1 MGEVQLIIT
10 ISILLLIAPFI
21 SNILKLPIA
30 VVEIAM
36 GSIFGYFGF
45 FHDSHLFT
53 LLAEVGFL
61 YLMFLAGMEVNLKE
75 LIKIDKKIF
84 LLGGIFISLL
94 YLITFI
100 FTTTFGLSKIF
111 IVILPMLSVGLI
123 VSVQR
128 EVGKTK
134 WINFAMTIGVIG
146 ELVSILVLTLISG
159 IFKLGIGIEL
169 YKSILTLFLLIGM
182 LILGFYLI
190 KTLFWWFPTIRHYM
204 MPDDDKYNQD
214 IRISFAL
221 FFIMIS
227 IMLYLHLDV
236 VLGAF
241 VAGMFIKSFFEH
253 NIELEHKLSPFGF
266 GFLITIFFIHVG
278 STFDLKYI
286 FDKEVLKITFI
297 IISLMI
303 GIRIA
308 SSLVFT
314 KILEKRELLLF
325 SLSLSMPLTLLIAT
339 ATLAHQAKS
348 IDFIHYNAFILASI
362 LEVLISMIGIKL
374 LLKTNS
380 IKNTKNN

>member
-1 MGEVQLIIT
+1 MGEVELIIV

-21 SNILKLPIA
+21 SNLLKLPIA
-30 VVEIAM
+30 VVEISM
-36 GSIFGYFGF
+36 GAIVGSMGL

-84 LLGGIFISLL
+84 LLGGIFIFLL
-94 YLITFI
+94 YLLTLIFI
-100 FTTTFGLSKIF
+100 MALGLSKIF

-123 VSVQR
+123 VSVQK
-128 EVGKTK
+128 EVGKTE

-159 IFKLGIGIEL
+159 IFKLGIGPAL
-169 YKSILTLFLLIGM
+169 YKSIFTLFLLIGI
-182 LILGFYLI
+182 LIAGFYLI

-241 VAGMFIKSFFEH
+241 VAGMFITSFFEH
-253 NIELEHKLSPFGF
+253 NIELEHKLAPFGF

-278 STFDLKYI
+278 SSFNLKYL
-286 FDKEVLKITFI
+286 FDIEVLKTSSI
-297 IISLMI
+297 IIMLMFF
-303 GIRIA
+303 IRLL
-308 SSLVFT
+308 SSLVFI
-314 KILEKRELLLF
+314 KILNKKELLLF
-325 SLSLSMPLTLLIAT
+325 SLSLCMPLTLLIAT
-339 ATLAHQAKS
+339 ATLAYQAKS
-348 IDFIHYNAFILASI
+348 IDLMHYNSFILSAI
-362 LEVLISMIGIKL
+362 LEVLISMVGIKI
-374 LLKTNS
+374 
-380 IKNTKNN
+380 IKR

>member
-1 MGEVQLIIT
+1 MGELQLIII
-10 ISILLLIAPFI
+10 ISFLLLTAPFI

-30 VVEIAM
+30 VVEISM
-36 GSIFGYFGF
+36 GAIVGYLGLL
-45 FHDSHLFT
+45 HESHLFE

-75 LIKIDKKIF
+75 LIKVDKKIF
-84 LLGGIFISLL
+84 LLGGGFISLL
-94 YLITFI
+94 YILTFI
-100 FTTTFGLSKIF
+100 ITSILGLSKIF

-123 VSVQR
+123 ISVQK
-128 EVGKTK
+128 EVGKSE
-134 WINFAMTIGVIG
+134 WINFAITIGVLG
-146 ELVSILVLTLISG
+146 ELVSILVLTIISG
-159 IFKLGIGIEL
+159 IFELGIGIEL
-169 YKSILTLFLLIGM
+169 YKSIFTLFLLIGI
-182 LILGFYLI
+182 LIVGFYLI

-241 VAGMFIKSFFEH
+241 VAGMFIASFFEH

-278 STFDLKYI
+278 STFDLKFLFNIY
-286 FDKEVLKITFI
+286 VLEMTTI
-297 IISLMI
+297 IILLML
-303 GIRIA
+303 GIRVI
-308 SSLVFT
+308 SSFIFY
-314 KILEKRELLLF
+314 KILDKKELLLF

-339 ATLAHQAKS
+339 ATLAYQAKS
-348 IDFIHYNAFILASI
+348 IDLIHYNAFILASI
-362 LEVLISMIGIKL
+362 VEVLISMIGIKL
-374 LLKTNS
+374 LLKTNFKK
-380 IKNTKNN
+380 IEK

>member
-1 MGEVQLIIT
+1 MGELQLIII
-10 ISILLLIAPFI
+10 ISFLLLTAPFI

-30 VVEIAM
+30 VVEISM
-36 GSIFGYFGF
+36 GAIVGYMGLL
-45 FHDSHLFT
+45 HESHLFE

-75 LIKIDKKIF
+75 LIKVDKKIF
-84 LLGGIFISLL
+84 LLGGGFISLL
-94 YLITFI
+94 YILTFI
-100 FTTTFGLSKIF
+100 ITSILGLSKIF

-123 VSVQR
+123 ISVQK
-128 EVGKTK
+128 EVGKSE
-134 WINFAMTIGVIG
+134 WINFAITIGVLG
-146 ELVSILVLTLISG
+146 ELVSILVLTIISG
-159 IFKLGIGIEL
+159 IFELGIGIEL
-169 YKSILTLFLLIGM
+169 YKSIFTLFLLIGI
-182 LILGFYLI
+182 LIVGFYLI

-241 VAGMFIKSFFEH
+241 VAGMFIASFFEH

-278 STFDLKYI
+278 STFDLKFLFNIY
-286 FDKEVLKITFI
+286 VLEMTTI
-297 IISLMI
+297 IILLML
-303 GIRIA
+303 GIRVI
-308 SSLVFT
+308 SSFIFY
-314 KILEKRELLLF
+314 KILDKKELLLF

-339 ATLAHQAKS
+339 ATLAYQAKS
-348 IDFIHYNAFILASI
+348 IDLIHYNAFILASI
-362 LEVLISMIGIKL
+362 VEVLISMIGIKL
-374 LLKTNS
+374 LLKTNFKK
-380 IKNTKNN
+380 IEK

>member
-1 MGEVQLIIT
+1 MGEIQLIII

-30 VVEIAM
+30 VVEISM
-36 GSIFGYFGF
+36 GAIVGSLGLLQ
-45 FHDSHLFT
+45 DSHLFK

-84 LLGGIFISLL
+84 ILGGGFIGLL
-94 YLITFI
+94 YLLTFI
-100 FTTTFGLSKIF
+100 STQFLDLSKIF

-123 VSVQR
+123 VSVQK
-128 EVGKTK
+128 EVGKSE

-146 ELVSILVLTLISG
+146 ELVSILVLTIISG
-159 IFKLGIGIEL
+159 IFELGVGGEL
-169 YKSILTLFLLIGM
+169 YKSIFTLFLLIGM
-182 LILGFYLI
+182 LIVGFYLI
-190 KTLFWWFPTIRHYM
+190 KTLFWWFPTIRSYM

-221 FFIMIS
+221 FFIMIA

-278 STFDLKYI
+278 STFELKYLI
-286 FDKEVLKITFI
+286 DIDVLKITFI

-303 GIRIA
+303 GIRIL
-308 SSLVFT
+308 SSLIFY
-314 KILEKRELLLF
+314 KILDKKEILLF

-339 ATLAHQAKS
+339 ATLAYQSKS
-348 IDFIHYNAFILASI
+348 IDLLHYNAFILAAI

-374 LLKTNS
+374 LLKKD
-380 IKNTKNN
+380 IKKI

>member
-1 MGEVQLIIT
+1 MGEIQLIII

-30 VVEIAM
+30 VVEISM
-36 GSIFGYFGF
+36 GAIVGSLGLLQ
-45 FHDSHLFT
+45 DSHLFK

-84 LLGGIFISLL
+84 ILGGGFIGLL
-94 YLITFI
+94 YLLTFI
-100 FTTTFGLSKIF
+100 STQFLDLSKIF

-123 VSVQR
+123 VSVQK
-128 EVGKTK
+128 EVGKSE

-146 ELVSILVLTLISG
+146 ELVSILVLTIISG
-159 IFKLGIGIEL
+159 IFELGVGGEL
-169 YKSILTLFLLIGM
+169 YKSIFTLFLLIGM
-182 LILGFYLI
+182 LIVGFYLI
-190 KTLFWWFPTIRHYM
+190 KTLFWWFPTIRSYM

-221 FFIMIS
+221 FFIMIA

-278 STFDLKYI
+278 TTFELKYLI
-286 FDKEVLKITFI
+286 DVDVLKITFI

-303 GIRIA
+303 GIRIL
-308 SSLVFT
+308 SSLIFY
-314 KILEKRELLLF
+314 KILDKKEILLF

-339 ATLAHQAKS
+339 ATLAYQSKS
-348 IDFIHYNAFILASI
+348 IDLLHYNAFILAAI

-374 LLKTNS
+374 LLKKD
-380 IKNTKNN
+380 IKKI